1 MFYLLSISQT
11 IKLKNELGADGIIVF
26 QSASLDL
33 EQSTASVFDSST
45 INLLNA
51 GDHLLHLCIR
61 RRDNAI
67 VVNSLTAG
75 GDWGPE
81 ETKPHQGKFIG
92 PNTTIMIY
100 DHGDHYQILFDYHT
114 VHYYKKRIL
123 KSATSISYGIADGQ
137 SLVFSNPLAVTTYS
151 SMAQFV
157 AGGG

>member
-1 MFYLLSISQT
+1 
-11 IKLKNELGADGIIVF
+11 
-26 QSASLDL
+26 
-33 EQSTASVFDSST
+33 
-45 INLLNA
+45 
-51 GDHLLHLCIR
+51 
-61 RRDNAI
+61 
-67 VVNSLTAG
+67 
-75 GDWGPE
+75 
-81 ETKPHQGKFIG
+81 
-92 PNTTIMIY
+92 MIY